1 MQDFKNILV
10 IDLAFIG
17 DVVLATPVLRSLREA
32 YPQAHIVMLT
42 VPLTASIAALNPFVD
57 TVLTYDKRGA
67 QRGFMGMVHMARQLR
82 AHHFDLAVCLN
93 FAVRGAVVAWLAGIP
108 VRAGYDA
115 QHAGRFL
122 TYVQSHVRQGLKHE
136 RLNHLEILQCLR
148 IPPSEDTSLQLR
160 VPPEVA
166 ASVQQKLPQLAVRPY
181 VVLCPL
187 GNSPKKALQTA
198 QLQAVSEALRA
209 DYQLFVIGGPNQKAA
224 LQDMAAACAIPASHV
239 LAGRLTLPELAAF
252 LQGAVLLVATDTGPA
267 HIAQAVHC
275 PSVVVYGPMSPLVW
289 GLVNARDCALCADLP
304 CVPCNCKGKCPA
316 VNCIARI
323 TPVELVAAVR
333 KRLTIAER

>member
-1 MQDFKNILV
+1 MQGFKNILV

-17 DVVLATPVLRSLREA
+17 DVV
-32 YPQAHIVMLT
+32 
-42 VPLTASIAALNPFVD
+42 
-57 TVLTYDKRGA
+57 
-67 QRGFMGMVHMARQLR
+67 
-82 AHHFDLAVCLN
+82 
-93 FAVRGAVVAWLAGIP
+93 
-108 VRAGYDA
+108 RAGYDA

-122 TYVQSHVRQGLKHE
+122 THVQSHMRQGLKHE

-209 DYQLFVIGGPNQKAA
+209 DYQLFFIGGPNQEAA

-289 GLVNARDCALCADLP
+289 GPVNARDCALCADLP